1 MTNEKTI
8 GEIAKETHEALAQF
22 LSHARAGGRE
32 LEGDVAEFIKKT
44 AHQIGKLIEAIG
56 RDAVAVEH
64 KLHFD
69 SLKELGRRMLEQ
81 VEENEV
87 LQSFWEE
94 MVEEIPD
101 LIEWIQGFIEKGGD
115 ALIETAQAAAEAAP
129 EIAEAASEVAS
140 AV

>member
-8 GEIAKETHEALAQF
+8 GEIAKETHGALTEF

-32 LEGDVAEFIKKT
+32 LEGDVAGFIKKT
-44 AHQIGKLIEAIG
+44 AHHIEKLIEAIG
-56 RDAVAVEH
+56 RDAVAAEH
-64 KLHFD
+64 KLHLD
-69 SLKELGRRMLEQ
+69 ALKELGRRMLEQ

-101 LIEWIQGFIEKGGD
+101 LIEWIQSFLEKGGD
-115 ALIETAQAAAEAAP
+115 ALIETAQTAAEAAP